1 MFVVFGDNC
10 DSLSARRLTVTI
22 LWSHLLPRHLKEGMD
37 GKRATK
43 QRLES
48 VATHG
53 MVIHQ
58 GQQ

>member
-48 VATHG
+48 VQH
-53 MVIHQ
+53 MEW
-58 GQQ
+58 